1 MENNALTVPGCVDL
15 KVLKKAFQRVESNR
29 RSKTNRQS
37 KTKKETEITEEK
49 EKKEEKGNPTEKGKK
64 SVSKVI
70 YYDALHKIYR
80 VTYDSVHITRFTF
93 SISPAIHI
101 TLVKQ

>member
-15 KVLKKAFQRVESNR
+15 QVLKKAFQRVESNR

-49 EKKEEKGNPTEKGKK
+49 EKKEEKGNPTKKEKNQ
-64 SVSKVI
+64 S
-70 YYDALHKIYR
+70 AR
-80 VTYDSVHITRFTF
+80 
-93 SISPAIHI
+93 
-101 TLVKQ
+101 